1 MSTTNKTNAAAAQTA
16 LGKFYLHPWDSQ
28 VLVDWAKS
36 LTQQGYEE
44 EELVALSEMDG
55 ADREEIL
62 HQFDTVTIINN
73 IDISFGELP
82 AITAYL
88 DDLKVRVLANEIDL
102 DAAFAQVRPMAYDLE
117 GIQLS
122 GLSEL
127 DEDLNLLDSGEKAF
141 HNEDLVA
148 ANRSLHIRTFF
159 RDMKILPPLP
169 DLNTIPRRDDG
180 PRTFDDQLTGK
191 LELLALIAIIGLI
204 VLYVFLLFVG
214 LRF

>member
-1 MSTTNKTNAAAAQTA
+1 MSTTKKHNAAAAQIA

-44 EELVALSEMDG
+44 EELLALSVMEG

-73 IDISFGELP
+73 IDISFAELV
-82 AITAYL
+82 AITAYIE
-88 DDLKVRVLANEIDL
+88 DLRQRVLAEKIDTQ
-102 DAAFAQVRPMAYDLE
+102 AAFAQVRPLAYDLE
-117 GIQLS
+117 GIQLR

-127 DEDLNLLDSGEKAF
+127 DEDLNLLDSGEPAF
-141 HNEDLVA
+141 HHKGLTPE
-148 ANRSLHIRTFF
+148 NRNVFIRTFF
-159 RDMKILPPLP
+159 REMKILPPLP
-169 DLNTIPRRDDG
+169 EATPRPGEGVERE
-180 PRTFDDQLTGK
+180 FEEQLTRN
-191 LELLALIAIIGLI
+191 LEALALATLIGLMVLYLFLLLAR
-204 VLYVFLLFVG
+204 

>member
-1 MSTTNKTNAAAAQTA
+1 MSTTKEQNSTAAQPA

-36 LTQQGYEE
+36 LIQQGYEE
-44 EELVALSEMDG
+44 EELVALSKMDG

-73 IDISFGELP
+73 INISFGELP

-88 DDLKVRVLANEIDL
+88 NDLRERVLSNKIDAQ
-102 DAAFAQVRPMAYDLE
+102 AAFAQVRPMAYDLE

-127 DEDLNLLDSGEKAF
+127 DEDLNLLDSGEPPFHHKELVTGNRDAF
-141 HNEDLVA
+141 
-148 ANRSLHIRTFF
+148 IRTFF
-159 RDMKILPPLP
+159 QDMKILPSLH
-169 DLNTIPRRDDG
+169 DFSPRPGEGVERE
-180 PRTFDDQLTGK
+180 FDEQLTRN
-191 LELLALIAIIGLI
+191 LEALALATVIGLLVLYFFLLLAR
-204 VLYVFLLFVG
+204 

>member
-1 MSTTNKTNAAAAQTA
+1 MSTTKEQNATAAQTA

-44 EELVALSEMDG
+44 EELVALSKMDG

-73 IDISFGELP
+73 INISFGELP

-88 DDLKVRVLANEIDL
+88 NDLRERVLSNKIDAQ
-102 DAAFAQVRPMAYDLE
+102 AAFAQVRPMAYDLE

-127 DEDLNLLDSGEKAF
+127 DEDLNLLDSGEPPF
-141 HNEDLVA
+141 HHQELVA
-148 ANRSLHIRTFF
+148 ANRDAFIRTFF
-159 RDMKILPPLP
+159 QEMKILPPLH
-169 DLNTIPRRDDG
+169 DFSPRPGEGVERE
-180 PRTFDDQLTGK
+180 FDEQLTRN
-191 LELLALIAIIGLI
+191 LEALALATVIGLLVLYFFLLLA
-204 VLYVFLLFVG
+204 
-214 LRF
+214 R

>member
-1 MSTTNKTNAAAAQTA
+1 MSTTKKHNTAAAQTA

-36 LTQQGYEE
+36 LRQQGYAE
-44 EELVALSEMDG
+44 EELVTLSEMDG

-73 IDISFGELP
+73 IDISFGELN

-88 DDLKVRVLANEIDL
+88 NNLRERVLVNEIDAQ
-102 DAAFAQVRPMAYDLE
+102 AAFAQVRPMAYDLE

-127 DEDLNLLDSGEKAF
+127 DEDLNLLDSGEPPF
-141 HNEDLVA
+141 HHTDLSV
-148 ANRSLHIRTFF
+148 ANRDVFIRTFF
-159 RDMKILPPLP
+159 QDMKILPPLSNSFSGASE
-169 DLNTIPRRDDG
+169 DVEQE
-180 PRTFDDQLTGK
+180 FDEQLKRK
-191 LELLALIAIIGLI
+191 LETLALAMVIGLVVLYFFLLLAR
-204 VLYVFLLFVG
+204 

>member
-1 MSTTNKTNAAAAQTA
+1 MSTTKKHNAAAAQTA

-44 EELVALSEMDG
+44 EELVALSEMEG

-73 IDISFGELP
+73 VDISFNELA

-88 DDLKVRVLANEIDL
+88 DNLRERVLANEIDAQ
-102 DAAFAQVRPMAYDLE
+102 AAFAQVRPMAYDLE

-127 DEDLNLLDSGEKAF
+127 DEDLNLLDSGEPPF
-141 HNEDLVA
+141 HNKGLSV
-148 ANRSLHIRTFF
+148 ANRDAFIRTFF
-159 RDMKILPPLP
+159 QDMKILPPLP
-169 DLNTIPRRDDG
+169 ELG
-180 PRTFDDQLTGK
+180 PRPGEGVEREFDEQLTRN
-191 LELLALIAIIGLI
+191 LEAIALATVIGLV
-204 VLYVFLLFVG
+204 VLYFFLLMAH